1 MKLLCSADLL
11 ERCVSIGA
19 SNPAASGSE
28 YYIYAPRHRN
38 PSSFAT
44 LFHTIP
50 FPFCGTALYTT
61 IARIM
66 LTNWLS
72 CQFHL
77 CPFTN
82 RLSRNFCALKV
93 IASTTFFSC
102 CCWSGLDRRCSY
114 RMTDAETNANKTK
127 KGKGTFYKRYVETSL
142 LARSSCLI
150 VQKSH
155 LMEEQTLC
163 IDTTVVVYWTAA
175 ICILYTVHDV
185 LFFRVRSSSTV

>member
-1 MKLLCSADLL
+1 
-11 ERCVSIGA
+11 
-19 SNPAASGSE
+19 
-28 YYIYAPRHRN
+28 
-38 PSSFAT
+38 
-44 LFHTIP
+44 
-50 FPFCGTALYTT
+50 
-61 IARIM
+61 M

-175 ICILYTVHDV
+175 ICILSTMACAPHTLVHLTRMV
-185 LFFRVRSSSTV
+185 QVQHRFAYPTKRGKTIETFSVENLNPF